1 MYTCKLSHRSEVV
14 HFSLLIIR
22 KTRPFFSQHI
32 LQHIG
37 SDDDFTNQEIASKIA
52 ATLMKQNRSGL
63 NSNLKRFLSKKIRV
77 HSIQIS
83 KLCAYRKLRMN
94 KSAEQKS
101 NKFKVFMRARHN
113 EYVCHGRRLDLS
125 FMLSPLQPLRRMTFF
140 TQLKW
145 AKA

>member
-37 SDDDFTNQEIASKIA
+37 SDDDFTNQERDSLENSCNSYK
-52 ATLMKQNRSGL
+52 KQNRSGL
-63 NSNLKRFLSKKIRV
+63 NSNLKIFLSKKIRV

-83 KLCAYRKLRMN
+83 KLFAYRKLRMN

-140 TQLKW
+140 TQLK
-145 AKA
+145 

>member
-37 SDDDFTNQEIASKIA
+37 SDDDFTNQERDSVENSA
-52 ATLMKQNRSGL
+52 ATLKKQNRSGL
-63 NSNLKRFLSKKIRV
+63 NSNLKIFFSKKIRV

-83 KLCAYRKLRMN
+83 KLFAYRKLRMN

-140 TQLKW
+140 TQLK
-145 AKA
+145 